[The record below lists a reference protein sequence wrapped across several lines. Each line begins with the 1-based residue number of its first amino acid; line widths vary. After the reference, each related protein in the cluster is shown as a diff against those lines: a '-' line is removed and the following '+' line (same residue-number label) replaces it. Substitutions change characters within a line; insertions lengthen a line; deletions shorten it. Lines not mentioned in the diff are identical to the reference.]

1 MSPKVIY
8 GQEFIPKEFQDS
20 WNIEDARRNPSLAP
34 LDRSERRTWPYLGR
48 HEPPFCGNGVGIPPR
63 GMGI

>member
-1 MSPKVIY
+1 MFSNQIVYFLTGITK
-8 GQEFIPKEFQDS
+8 K
-20 WNIEDARRNPSLAP
+20 IEDARRNPSLAP